1 MQVKKQQ
8 LELDIEQQTT
18 SKSGKQYIKAVYCHP
33 IYLTSMQSTSC
44 EMSGWMKHK
53 QEPRLLGE
61 ILTVSYVQMITAL
74 KSLLKKLEEE
84 SEKVGLNSAFK
95 K

>member
-1 MQVKKQQ
+1 MNCKLK
-8 LELDIEQQTT
+8 
-18 SKSGKQYIKAVYCHP
+18 SK
-33 IYLTSMQSTSC
+33 
-44 EMSGWMKHK
+44 
-53 QEPRLLGE
+53 LLGE